1 MVTSLLWRLAE
12 GTLLILQSFSTLP
25 LTLPPCYPAKDL
37 SGVFVSGLGEACVV
51 TATEG
56 LKVWFPVSPSPTQV
70 HLANRDTT

>member
-37 SGVFVSGLGEACVV
+37 SWGVCEWAWGGMCGYSYRG
-51 TATEG
+51 TEG
-56 LKVWFPVSPSPTQV
+56 MVSCVPFPHPGSSGEP
-70 HLANRDTT
+70 